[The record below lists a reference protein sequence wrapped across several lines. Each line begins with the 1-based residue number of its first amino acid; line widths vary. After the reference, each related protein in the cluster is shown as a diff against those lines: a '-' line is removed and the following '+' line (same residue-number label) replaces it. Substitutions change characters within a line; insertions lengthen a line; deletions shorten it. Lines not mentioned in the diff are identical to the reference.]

1 MREERDLERAL
12 RRLDGVDAPDL
23 WSRVGVSTPHR
34 PIGPSPTRR
43 VVVGISAVAVAAAV
57 FLFLS
62 TTFRAGP
69 SPSPAAV
76 ARLPSDPCALLTPE
90 QVSTATRS
98 VVLSFGVVPDEGFI
112 MPPEPPETNPCGYRT
127 DGRFGE
133 VIVTVND
140 HLQPYLDARDG
151 DPRNTHLIE
160 GLGDEAFRHGH
171 DGSVWV
177 RTANGYFAIGAQH
190 GVGEEAASMLE
201 GLARDALA
209 SLGATASPDT
219 GATIDPDSICKVPP
233 YDPSVALLGDES
245 AGVFGQIGPR
255 TFPLSVLDAAGER
268 ASSLTGTGA
277 DALRSY
283 LASPEAV
290 NAPSEGWRAIE
301 ETDSTLIFAAP
312 PTTGYSDWWV
322 VRFERA
328 DRVWRPKAT
337 ELLNERRTPAQL
349 GHGLALSWT
358 GEVQLRDGTWTTQ
371 LVLANETGQRWMDE
385 PEAGAMRAIAHVFD
399 PATGQEIG
407 RAATGVAYRGDS
419 SNLPAGDT
427 LSPPLAL
434 GGQLGTLDPGTYQL
448 VACIP
453 ELGLASP
460 AGTLRVV
467 DDPSIAAPRLLTY
480 PSTGGSM
487 QALGGGL
494 LVDHNGCVAVGE
506 DANDPRPTY
515 VLWPDG
521 YALVERGATI
531 VLIDA
536 LGTELAAMGEQIRL
550 AGGYGG
556 VSLTS
561 SVIGGVPES
570 CATGGHYFITG
581 GPA

>member
-1 MREERDLERAL
+1 MSDDRNLERAL

-23 WSRVGVSTPHR
+23 WSRVGVSAPHR
-34 PIGPSPTRR
+34 PIGPSAARR

-69 SPSPAAV
+69 SPSPAV
-76 ARLPSDPCALLTPE
+76 TTRLPSDPCALVTPE

-98 VVLSFGVVPDEGFI
+98 VVLSFGVIPDDGFLL
-112 MPPEPPETNPCGYRT
+112 PAETNPCGYRT
-127 DGRFGE
+127 DGRVGE

-140 HLQPYLDARDG
+140 DLQPYLDARDG

-177 RTANGYFAIGAQH
+177 RTADGYFAIGAQH
-190 GVGEEAASMLE
+190 GVGDEAASMLE
-201 GLARDALA
+201 RLARDALA
-209 SLGATASPDT
+209 NLAVADSPSPGVSLL
-219 GATIDPDSICKVPP
+219 DPNSVCNVPP
-233 YDPSVALLGDES
+233 HDPNVALLGDES

-255 TFPLSVLDAAGER
+255 TFPLSVLDTAGEP

-283 LASPEAV
+283 LASPGAV

-301 ETDSTLIFAAP
+301 ETVSELIFAAP
-312 PTTGYSDWWV
+312 PVTGYSDWWV
-322 VRFERA
+322 VRFERTG
-328 DRVWRPKAT
+328 RVWRPKET
-337 ELLNERRTPAQL
+337 ELVDQRRTPAQL
-349 GHGLALSWT
+349 GHGLTLRWT
-358 GEVQLRDGTWTTQ
+358 GVTELRDGSWTTQ

-385 PEAGAMRAIAHVFD
+385 PEAGAVRAIAHVFD

-427 LSPPLAL
+427 LTPPLAL
-434 GGQLGTLDPGTYQL
+434 GGQLGALDPGTYQL
-448 VACIP
+448 AACIP

-521 YALVERGATI
+521 YALVERGATT

-536 LGTELAAMGEQIRL
+536 LGTELAAMGEQVRL
-550 AGGYGG
+550 VGGYGG

-561 SVIGGVPES
+561 SVIGGVPDS
-570 CATGGHYFITG
+570 CTTGGHYFVTG